1 MISMQQR
8 LHRGPNF
15 GSDGFKDDPSPAPS
29 RDLTEGRPAKSGR
42 ETPCRI
48 FRGPEASGTPEI
60 FAHVERQT
68 APPQGQP
75 VSSATSL
82 SPLSFQRLGSLLVS
96 SLPSLTARS
105 GVQPRPPLSPAPRSP
120 PPLRPSPPLTS
131 DPVSADP
138 QLDINSRSPKSQPG
152 DPSGPRA
159 GARSPAQQVR
169 GTSSQSWGRSRQGGH
184 AGGGGQGSSRC
195 RRRREKGEGCRQL
208 PRRLPAP
215 PEGEVRAAAAAL
227 VEG

>member
-1 MISMQQR
+1 MISLQQR

-15 GSDGFKDDPSPAPS
+15 GSGGFKDDPSPAPS
-29 RDLTEGRPAKSGR
+29 RDLTEERPSESGR

-75 VSSATSL
+75 GSSSTSL

-105 GVQPRPPLSPAPRSP
+105 EVQPRP

-138 QLDINSRSPKSQPG
+138 QLDINSRSPESQPG

-195 RRRREKGEGCRQL
+195 RHRREKGEGCRQL